1 MIKNIKTQILIALYK
16 IRTSALIKN
25 LIIHFYEFFY
35 RNEKI
40 LDNEQLNK
48 ITSHVSTYG
57 YYSCPIDELINAD
70 DKESLLNSAEKKI
83 DELNKERISYEKNDM
98 GNKNYVA
105 RFSTFKD
112 IAQIDDPLISIS
124 VNGLFRQIAE
134 SYFQT
139 LVRITNLDY
148 WINFHVP
155 ENSEPFASQ
164 KWHRDYEDEKVLKVF
179 FYINDVTNDNGP
191 FFYVSESNKGSKYN
205 KYFPAKPPY
214 GVIVEDDEI
223 NNNIEAENILKFTPK
238 SGSILIVD
246 TAGLHKGGL
255 CLSGDRKLFTATYTS
270 LAGISKR
277 NYKFNKNTL
286 KDLSPNAMTGLFN

>member
-1 MIKNIKTQILIALYK
+1 MLKNIKIKILIFIYK
-16 IRTSALIKN
+16 IRTSKLIKK
-25 LIIHFYEFFY
+25 IIINFYEFFY
-35 RNEKI
+35 RKEKI
-40 LDNEQLNK
+40 LDSEQLNK
-48 ITSHVSTYG
+48 ITSHISNYG
-57 YYSCPIDELINAD
+57 YYTCPIDKLINAE
-70 DKESLLNSAEKKI
+70 KKQSLLNCAENKI
-83 DELNKERISYEKNDM
+83 NELNKERILYEKNDM

-105 RFSTFKD
+105 RFSTYKD
-112 IAQIDDPLISIS
+112 IAQIDDPLIFLS
-124 VNGLFRQIAE
+124 VNGLFRQVAE
-134 SYFQT
+134 SYFQS

-155 ENSEPFASQ
+155 ENLEPFASQ

-191 FFYVSESNKGSKYN
+191 FFYVSQSNKGSKYN
-205 KYFPAKPPY
+205 KYFPAQPPH
-214 GVIVEDDEI
+214 GIIVEDEEI
-223 NNNIEAENILKFTPK
+223 NKNIEAENILKFTPK

-286 KDLSPNAMTGLFN
+286 KDLSSNAMTGLFK